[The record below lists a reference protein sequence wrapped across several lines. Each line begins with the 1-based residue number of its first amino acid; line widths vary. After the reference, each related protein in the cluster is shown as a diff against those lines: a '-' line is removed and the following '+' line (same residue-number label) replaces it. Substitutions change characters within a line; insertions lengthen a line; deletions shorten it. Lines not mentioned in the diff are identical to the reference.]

1 MGGLST
7 VTADIEQLV
16 RERLQRQI
24 ANGLDDA
31 ALDGSASGANPKGIE
46 NATGIETFVTAS
58 DNTMTHAES

>member
-31 ALDGSASGANPKGIE
+31 ALDSSGSGANPKGIE
-46 NATGIETFVTAS
+46 NTTGIETFATAS